1 MRFLKKL
8 STAIARVE
16 TFVGAVLALSI
27 TLLILLNVM
36 TRSIGASL
44 FWVDEAAI
52 TAMVWI
58 AFLGASIS
66 LSHREA
72 VAVTLLAD
80 ALPPRMARGLGRAV
94 DLGVLAFALILL
106 GLVWTWFDPV
116 ALARVGFDLQAFSG
130 ATFNFIYQEVS
141 TTLGV
146 PKFWLWL
153 IVPVFAVNISI
164 HALANLLS
172 RPEACPASLT
182 PQADPDA
189 RATAVD

>member
-1 MRFLKKL
+1 MRFLKRL
-8 STAIARVE
+8 STGIARVE

-27 TLLILLNVM
+27 TLLILLNVV

-52 TAMVWI
+52 TAMVWM

-66 LSHREA
+66 LANREA

-80 ALPPRMARGLGRAV
+80 AIPAGAARWLGRAV
-94 DLGVLAFALILL
+94 DLCVLAFALILL
-106 GLVWTWFDPV
+106 ALVWTWYDPLV
-116 ALARVGFDLQAFSG
+116 LAQVGFDLQAFSG

-153 IVPVFAVNISI
+153 IVPVFAVDISI
-164 HALANLLS
+164 HAAANLLS
-172 RPEACPASLT
+172 PPEVRAASQVPL
-182 PQADPDA
+182 ADPA
-189 RATAVD
+189 AALTAAD